1 MSLRWWRLAG
11 RNLLRHRRRTL
22 LTGSIVVVGVVA
34 VTMTAGFIVQTF
46 EALRF
51 ATIDAQGGHLR
62 LFDPRAEGK
71 SDEEAQGYL
80 LDDWE
85 GLARLVKKD
94 PRVVRVMPKLS
105 FFGLVAKGDRSVG
118 FMGTG
123 TEPDIERASGFVSEL
138 VVGGRFFS
146 DPDADE
152 VMLGAG
158 LARSV
163 GAKPGDLVTVM
174 TTATDGALNAVDAT
188 VTGILQYPVKEIDD
202 RILFLPYRAAARL
215 LKAEGKVH
223 TLAVRLSRDEETD
236 AAARAISEAARE
248 AGRPVV
254 VKTWLDTAAFY
265 KQVRLLYVAIFFF
278 MGLVLATVVVL
289 AVANTMTMSVF
300 ERTREIGTLLAI
312 GMERGAVR
320 GLFLKEGLLMG
331 LLGSAIGA
339 VASLL
344 LRAALNASGL
354 ELPPPPGA
362 TKGSVLHVQFIPLA
376 YLIGF
381 LLMTGTLLVASW
393 WPARRASRLD
403 PVEALAHV

>member
-22 LTGSIVVVGVVA
+22 LTGSIVVVGFVA

-123 TEPDIERASGFVSEL
+123 TEPDLERASGFAAEL

-202 RILFLPYRAAARL
+202 RVLFLPYRAAARL

-223 TLAVRLSRDEETD
+223 TLAVRLSGDEETD
-236 AAARAISEAARE
+236 AAARAISQAARE

-265 KQVRLLYVAIFFF
+265 KQVRLLYIGIFLFT
-278 MGLVLATVVVL
+278 GIVLAVVVIL

-300 ERTREIGTLLAI
+300 ERTREMGTLLAI
-312 GMERGAVR
+312 GMERRQVKK
-320 GLFLKEGLLMG
+320 LFLYEGLLLAAAG
-331 LLGSAIGA
+331 TILGALL
-339 VASLL
+339 SLL
-344 LRAALNASGL
+344 LRGVLNSLSIQMPA
-354 ELPPPPGA
+354 PPGG
-362 TKGSVLHVQFIPLA
+362 TRGTILFIRLFPVA
-376 YLIGF
+376 YAAGF
-381 LLMTGTLLVASW
+381 VLMTATLLVASW
-393 WPARRASRLD
+393 WPARRASRLN